1 MKKSFIA
8 IAIAVLLVVS
18 VSGCIIV
25 SSPNFTT
32 NTTTPTPT
40 PTYLPPPT
48 PTPTP
53 RPPTPTPSPLPSP
66 SPKPS
71 PTPVPVGS
79 YLFLG
84 PKWSVSKY
92 PHGVPYVINPKNA
105 WVFELNESAVV
116 SAIKNSFETW
126 NIAVGFELFNRT
138 PTIDRNAT
146 SGSDDRNVVTWEVV
160 NEYNALAITK
170 YWGTENGEMLE
181 CDLVFNINVKWG
193 IDADGEGLNYR
204 LYGETYDIQSVSTHE
219 AGHWAG
225 LADIYNSAFASVT
238 MFWQCDAGATYFL
251 SLTSSDTTGVR
262 LLYGA

>member
-25 SSPNFTT
+25 SSPEIPTN
-32 NTTTPTPT
+32 NTTATP
-40 PTYLPPPT
+40 

-53 RPPTPTPSPLPSP
+53 RPTATPLPSP
-66 SPKPS
+66 SPKPTS
-71 PTPVPVGS
+71 TPKPTPIPTPTPTPVPPGS

-84 PKWSVSKY
+84 PTWSVSKY

-126 NIAVGFELFNRT
+126 NTAVGFELFNRT
-138 PTIDRNAT
+138 PTIDYTAT
-146 SGSDDRNVVTWEVV
+146 SRSDNRNVVSWEVV

-193 IDADGEGLNYR
+193 IDADGEGLAYR
-204 LYGETYDIQSVSTHE
+204 LYGETFDIQSVSTHE
-219 AGHWAG
+219 IGHWAG
-225 LADIYNSAFASVT
+225 LADIYNSAYSTVT

-262 LLYGA
+262 LLYAS